1 MEISIENEF
10 LKASFLLKGAE
21 LNSLINKNDEEFIW
35 EGNPNFWGKHS
46 PVLFP
51 IVGALKNDTYS
62 LNSITYSLSRHGF
75 ARDFNFEIIK
85 KTSDSIT
92 FSLKNNSETIQK
104 FPFQFELKIQYK
116 FNNTILEVYFEV
128 LNHSNCIL
136 PYCIG
141 AHPAFKL
148 HDAIE
153 NYSIEFENDDHL
165 IANNIENNLF
175 NNFTKVV
182 PLENNK
188 LNLNY
193 KLFENDALVFKSL
206 KSKSVILSNKNK
218 KVIKVNFNDF
228 SSLGI
233 WTVTNSSFVCIE
245 PWIGYAD
252 SIDSSGNFY
261 EKDNVI
267 LLKPNES
274 KKVMYTIEIL

>member
-1 MEISIENEF
+1 MKISIENEF
-10 LKASFLLKGAE
+10 LKATFLLKGAE
-21 LNSLINKNDEEFIW
+21 LYSLINKFDEEFIW
-35 EGNPNFWGKHS
+35 EGNPAFWGKHS
-46 PVLFP
+46 PILFP

-62 LNSITYSLSRHGF
+62 LNSITYNLSRHGF
-75 ARDFNFEIIK
+75 ARDFNFEIFQK
-85 KTSDSIT
+85 SSDSIT
-92 FSLKNNSETIQK
+92 FLLKNNSETIQK
-104 FPFQFELKIQYK
+104 FPFLFELKIQYK
-116 FNNTILEVYFEV
+116 LNKNILEIYFDV
-128 LNHSNCIL
+128 LNHSEIDL

-148 HDAIE
+148 NDAIE
-153 NYSIEFENDDHL
+153 NYNIEFENDDKL
-165 IANNIENNLF
+165 IASNLENNLF
-175 NNFTKVV
+175 NNLTEII
-182 PLENNK
+182 PLKNNK
-188 LNLNY
+188 LHLNN